1 MSDPGPRRKA
11 RHDPEGRRRA
21 IVDAAAAV
29 LVDNGYAELTHRRV
43 AERAGVP
50 LGATTYYFTS
60 LADLEEAAL
69 AVLAE
74 KLEAEIA
81 GIGWMLDAE
90 RHDPRTAADRM
101 GAGLHAYLCDR
112 EQVRA
117 DCALYIA
124 ATRRASLRPLALRW
138 FDGFTA
144 MLARYTDERTALA
157 IAIFSDGAGVHS
169 MLHDEPVDADFLAD
183 MITRLTAG
191 SWR

>member
-1 MSDPGPRRKA
+1 MTTEPRRKA
-11 RHDPEGRRRA
+11 RHDPAGRRRA
-21 IVDAAAAV
+21 IVAAAADL
-29 LVDNGYAELTHRRV
+29 LVASGFAELTHRRV

-50 LGATTYYFTS
+50 LGATTYYFDS

-69 AVLAE
+69 GVLAE
-74 KLEAEIA
+74 KLESEIA
-81 GIGWMLDAE
+81 GIGWMLASAHTE
-90 RHDPRTAADRM
+90 PRAVTGHLA
-101 GAGLHAYLCDR
+101 AGLHAYLNDR

-117 DCALYIA
+117 DAALYIA

-138 FDGFTA
+138 FEGFTKL
-144 MLARYTDERTALA
+144 LAKYTDERTALA

>member
-1 MSDPGPRRKA
+1 MAK
-11 RHDPEGRRRA
+11 HDPEGRRKA

-29 LVDNGYAELTHRRV
+29 LIDERHLELTHRRV

-50 LGATTYYFTS
+50 LGATTYYFRS

-74 KLEAEIA
+74 KLESEISE
-81 GIGWMLDAE
+81 ITRMLDTAAE
-90 RHDPRTAADRM
+90 RPPAVITRLAE
-101 GAGLHAYLCDR
+101 GLHAYLGDR

-117 DCALYIA
+117 DCALYVA

-144 MLARYTDERTALA
+144 VLAKHTDERTALA
-157 IAIFSDGAGVHS
+157 IAIFADGAGVHA

-183 MITRLTAG
+183 VITRLTTG
-191 SWR
+191 SRT